1 MPGNSHVRFG
11 APMRHIH
18 TRIDENLGFPERMG
32 QFERWGIV
40 LVTKRRAFYDRFRI
54 RPELTNTETTSS

>member
-1 MPGNSHVRFG
+1 
-11 APMRHIH
+11 MRHIH